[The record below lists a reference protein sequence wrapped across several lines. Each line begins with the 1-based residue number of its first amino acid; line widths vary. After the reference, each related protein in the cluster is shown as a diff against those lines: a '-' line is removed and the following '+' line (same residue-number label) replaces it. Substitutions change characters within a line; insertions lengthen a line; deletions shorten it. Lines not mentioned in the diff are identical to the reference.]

1 MIFSKVDLIISV
13 STGALVYI
21 SVGIVLAAL
30 VIIGVFLF
38 YKYGILKIGKISL
51 LGIIIIATLI
61 AGSDNVQAAA
71 PSNAKFTYSRY
82 NSHGYSNNYGSRYF
96 YGEEKQGM
104 LYVFKQVLV
113 LLEMEAN
120 INLKD
125 IQVVH
130 LIQMSMKKQKI

>member
-1 MIFSKVDLIISV
+1 MKI
-13 STGALVYI
+13 A
-21 SVGIVLAAL
+21 
-30 VIIGVFLF
+30 VIDDE
-38 YKYGILKIGKISL
+38 KPQADILYSICNAYFGGHKQ
-51 LGIIIIATLI
+51 
-61 AGSDNVQAAA
+61 NVQIDCFPDGIAFFN
-71 PSNAKFTYSRY
+71 SFKENTYKIA
-82 NSHGYSNNYGSRYF
+82 F
-96 YGEEKQGM
+96 VDIFMEKKKQGM